1 MKNQTDD
8 AVIERARGAR
18 DAAKAKFEFAKG
30 RLAATK
36 ATVLR
41 VDGSIRRSA
50 SEEAAARAI
59 EAEALT
65 EFLARRDAEL
75 SQAIADL
82 PRRVAERE
90 RLTKIERDI
99 LGAER
104 KIAEAKSKLEAA
116 EADAAALRSAAA
128 DARRSAETVAP
139 ATAKAA

>member
-1 MKNQTDD
+1 MTKPTDD
-8 AVIERARGAR
+8 LVIERARGAR
-18 DAAKAKFEFAKG
+18 DAAKAKRDFAIG

-59 EAEALT
+59 ELEALE
-65 EFLARRDAEL
+65 EFLRRHESELARALE
-75 SQAIADL
+75 DL

-90 RLTKIERDI
+90 RLTKIEREI
-99 LGAER
+99 LAAER
-104 KIAEAKSKLEAA
+104 RVAEAKSKLEAA

-128 DARRSAETVAP
+128 DARRSAETVTP
-139 ATAKAA
+139 LAKEAA